1 MSSVGISTSL
11 LFVGSLPEHHS
22 SSCMLSKKSGVDI
35 SLQVYGTKDLGE
47 RRDGYALEWYHVFT

>member
-35 SLQVYGTKDLGE
+35 SLQVYGTKDLGVNE
-47 RRDGYALEWYHVFT
+47 